1 MDDQEAKYAID
12 STLVPLGKKVLYS
25 GAFYNSVAGFVLVS
39 DKKMGCF
46 RCISQLMDYKA
57 KQKEIP
63 DFSAMVPKDIEYN
76 CGLPTFPG
84 GSINTHTVSLLTAR
98 IAIDILLG
106 KREVDNVGQPYN
118 LYLVGNEKISLGD
131 KQFFEGFM
139 DIKRF
144 ALPGIEGCEICDQE
158 IVLSEE
164 ENNQYN
170 TIMEK
175 LRNDYLYK

>member
-1 MDDQEAKYAID
+1 
-12 STLVPLGKKVLYS
+12 
-25 GAFYNSVAGFVLVS
+25 
-39 DKKMGCF
+39 
-46 RCISQLMDYKA
+46 MDYKA